1 MLVETKLNEFTDIQI
16 SKPRAKVELI
26 PASEFT
32 FQQLTNIYNQTRE
45 DYIVPM
51 PMSQA
56 KMREYVH
63 CYDVDLTQ
71 SVVAVSENGP
81 LGLAMLGIRDDAT
94 WVTRVG
100 VTPNGRQKGVGR
112 GMMQVLIDNSR
123 KLKAK
128 TMILE
133 VIKNNVPAQHLFDGL
148 GFKVIRELL
157 VMRRPPAPMNMSPPY
172 NGHIKTLGYQDAL
185 SLLATRTDDSSW
197 ITDNRSLYNAGNLAA
212 LVADLPDLGRGW
224 LVYQNTVFQLSR
236 LILQTETQVPSKVAA
251 ALLQYLHW
259 LHPTQD
265 TSLENL
271 AVDNEHWPAFKRLGY
286 LISFVRVEM
295 SLDL

>member
-1 MLVETKLNEFTDIQI
+1 MFAETKLNKFTDVQI
-16 SKPRAKVELI
+16 SKPRARFELI
-26 PASEFT
+26 PASDFT

-71 SVVAVSENGP
+71 SVVAVSENGS
-81 LGLAMLGIRDDAT
+81 LGLAMLGVRDDTT

-100 VTPNGRQKGVGR
+100 VTPDGRQKGVGR

-133 VIKNNVPAQHLFDGL
+133 VIKNNVPAQRLFDGL
-148 GFKVIRELL
+148 GFEVIRELL

-185 SLLATRTDDSSW
+185 SLLATRTDDPSW

-212 LVADLPDLGRGW
+212 LAADLPDLGRGW

-236 LILQTETQVPSKVAA
+236 LILQTETQVPSEVAA

-259 LHPTQD
+259 LHPAQD

-271 AVDNEHWPAFKRLGY
+271 AVDNEHWTAFKRLGY